1 MLFVSEILDGSTS
14 ERANNGFETTMDMKR
29 RASPVP
35 AHHNSRQMNNNHHS
49 TPMPSAPA
57 VRIEL
62 VFFFFNSYVP
72 IAIKPTVVH
81 CILFKVELAL
91 SVWTPDVASFD
102 RFCLFCKSL
111 CSTFSE
117 QKNYC

>member
-62 VFFFFNSYVP
+62 VFF
-72 IAIKPTVVH
+72 
-81 CILFKVELAL
+81 L
-91 SVWTPDVASFD
+91 
-102 RFCLFCKSL
+102 
-111 CSTFSE
+111 
-117 QKNYC
+117 